1 MQPLRISRLALLIG
15 VGVDEAAQLRQAAMA
30 KLRAAV
36 SFATAGELHRAAEF
50 LDFAREVRS
59 GKRRL
64 RANTRHDSRRRA
76 AQRYGYYGEQE
87 S

>member
-1 MQPLRISRLALLIG
+1 
-15 VGVDEAAQLRQAAMA
+15 
-30 KLRAAV
+30 V

-64 RANTRHDSRRRA
+64 RASGKAQARQRSRE
-76 AQRYGYYGEQE
+76 RYGYYAEE
-87 S
+87 

>member
-1 MQPLRISRLALLIG
+1 M
-15 VGVDEAAQLRQAAMA
+15 DDAAHLRQQAMA

-64 RANTRHDSRRRA
+64 RAETRHEARRRA
-76 AQRYGYYGEQE
+76 ARQYGYHSEG
-87 S
+87 

>member
-1 MQPLRISRLALLIG
+1 
-15 VGVDEAAQLRQAAMA
+15 VDDAAHLRQQAMA

-64 RANTRHDSRRRA
+64 RAETRHEARRRA
-76 AQRYGYYGEQE
+76 ARQYGYHSEG
-87 S
+87 

>member
-1 MQPLRISRLALLIG
+1 M
-15 VGVDEAAQLRQAAMA
+15 DDAARLRQQAMT

-64 RANTRHDSRRRA
+64 RAETRHDARRRA
-76 AQRYGYYGEQE
+76 ARRYGYFSEE
-87 S
+87 

>member
-1 MQPLRISRLALLIG
+1 VDDAAFLRHQALN
-15 VGVDEAAQLRQAAMA
+15 

-64 RANTRHDSRRRA
+64 RASGKAQARRRSRE
-76 AQRYGYYGEQE
+76 RYGYYSEE
-87 S
+87 

>member
-15 VGVDEAAQLRQAAMA
+15 VRVDEAARLRQAAMA

-64 RANTRHDSRRRA
+64 RANTRHDARRRA
-76 AQRYGYYGEQE
+76 AERYGYYGEAE

>member
-1 MQPLRISRLALLIG
+1 M
-15 VGVDEAAQLRQAAMA
+15 DDAAHLRQQAMA

-64 RANTRHDSRRRA
+64 RATTRAETRRKA
-76 AQRYGYYGEQE
+76 VERYGYHGTEG
-87 S
+87 

>member
-1 MQPLRISRLALLIG
+1 
-15 VGVDEAAQLRQAAMA
+15 MA

-64 RANTRHDSRRRA
+64 RAATRTEGRRKSVD
-76 AQRYGYYGEQE
+76 RYGYYGTER
-87 S
+87 

>member
-1 MQPLRISRLALLIG
+1 
-15 VGVDEAAQLRQAAMA
+15 MA

-64 RANTRHDSRRRA
+64 RAASKSENRRRSID
-76 AQRYGYYGEQE
+76 RYGYHGTDRG
-87 S
+87 

>member
-1 MQPLRISRLALLIG
+1 
-15 VGVDEAAQLRQAAMA
+15 MA

-64 RANTRHDSRRRA
+64 RAETRHEARRRA
-76 AQRYGYYGEQE
+76 ARQYGYHSEG
-87 S
+87 

>member
-1 MQPLRISRLALLIG
+1 MDDAAFLRREALN
-15 VGVDEAAQLRQAAMA
+15 
-30 KLRAAV
+30 KLRSAV

-64 RANTRHDSRRRA
+64 RSSTKAAARQRSRE
-76 AQRYGYYGEQE
+76 RYGYYAEE
-87 S
+87 

>member
-1 MQPLRISRLALLIG
+1 M
-15 VGVDEAAQLRQAAMA
+15 DDAAHLRQQAMA

-64 RANTRHDSRRRA
+64 RAASKSENRRRA
-76 AQRYGYYGEQE
+76 IDRYGYHGTDRG
-87 S
+87 